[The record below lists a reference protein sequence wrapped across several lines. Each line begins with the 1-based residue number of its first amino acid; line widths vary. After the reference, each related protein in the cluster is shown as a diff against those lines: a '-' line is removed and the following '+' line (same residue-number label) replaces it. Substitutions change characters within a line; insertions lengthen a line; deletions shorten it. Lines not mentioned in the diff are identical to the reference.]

1 MQQGLN
7 KNSQKFTWV
16 LFLIFFLHACYTCT
30 YTCNT
35 NWPFFISFTGA
46 CKQSVKRQRALT
58 SWLTVI
64 FLWQV
69 NLAQCV
75 VYLARAPK
83 DVEVYQAYNK
93 AKHSVNNHKGA
104 LPSVP
109 LHLRNASNKVL
120 KSLGTVYMK
129 WTNFEW
135 FFYLSFFFFL
145 SA

>member
-1 MQQGLN
+1 MPLTHAHTCAILIGL
-7 KNSQKFTWV
+7 
-16 LFLIFFLHACYTCT
+16 
-30 YTCNT
+30 
-35 NWPFFISFTGA
+35 FFISFTGTYKHY
-46 CKQSVKRQRALT
+46 KQSVKRQRALT
-58 SWLTVI
+58 SRLTVI

-129 WTNFEW
+129 
-135 FFYLSFFFFL
+135 
-145 SA
+145 